1 MRKVFLLFFDYHPI
15 IILMILESALMEE
28 EFHDENMAGDC
39 DDKWLAE
46 VSRLEFSSR
55 VDLCSFFLTFLCL

>member
-39 DDKWLAE
+39 DEKWFAE
-46 VSRLEFSSR
+46 ESDFGDRDFWEHGF
-55 VDLCSFFLTFLCL
+55 